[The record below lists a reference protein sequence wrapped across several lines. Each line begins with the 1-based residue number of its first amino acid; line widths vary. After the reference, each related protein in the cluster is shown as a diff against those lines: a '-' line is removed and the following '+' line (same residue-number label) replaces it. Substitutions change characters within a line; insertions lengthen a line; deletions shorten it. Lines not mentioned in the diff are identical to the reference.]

1 MRAIELPFRRPLAS
15 RQVRTWPDEALG
27 PLIAGIALA
36 ACVEFVTLRVLIR
49 LGPMFKFLPHEV
61 VIAWTD
67 AAIFAGG
74 VALNLAALLLLAVLA
89 MWALVV
95 GGALSPVFR
104 AVLGGSSI
112 LAAVVYALG
121 SRTPPELYAL
131 FLAASLIIMTFG
143 VGHVRRTRGINVYLA
158 LVSLAGL
165 GLAWGAG
172 VAAMQ
177 IPLAQSVQLR
187 ALSEAAALM
196 CGLSAPLLLR
206 PRFDR
211 VALLIGLA
219 AAVVLSAMWLAV
231 RWLPPT
237 LMIWSLSFSAYLP
250 ALLYVLGMGGWL
262 YTFVALARRNETRRL
277 AWGMALIALGGLRWD
292 VPYYVLLAV
301 VGCLVLVTAQKPPG
315 SARPRRF
322 GLLTASA

>member
-1 MRAIELPFRRPLAS
+1 MRALELLRQSPAS
-15 RQVRTWPDEALG
+15 QQARTWPDTALG
-27 PLIAGIALA
+27 HLIAGIALA
-36 ACVEFVTLRVLIR
+36 ACVEFMTLRVLIR

-61 VIAWTD
+61 VIAWTN

-74 VALNLAALLLLAVLA
+74 VALNLAALLLLAVLTV
-89 MWALVV
+89 WALA
-95 GGALSPVFR
+95 GSALSPVLR
-104 AVLGGSSI
+104 AALGGSSI

-131 FLAASLIIMTFG
+131 FLAASLITMTFG
-143 VGHVRRTRGINVYLA
+143 VGQIRRARGINVYLA
-158 LVSLAGL
+158 LVVVAGL

-177 IPLAQSVQLR
+177 IPFAQSMQLR
-187 ALSEAAALM
+187 ALSEAAAVM
-196 CGLSAPLLLR
+196 CGLGAPLLLR

-250 ALLYVLGMGGWL
+250 APLYVLAVGGWL
-262 YTFVALARRNETRRL
+262 YTFVALARRSETRRL

-292 VPYYVLLAV
+292 VAYYVLLAV
-301 VGCLVLVTAQKPPG
+301 AGCLVLITAQKPPESTG
-315 SARPRRF
+315 PRRF